1 MLSVA
6 NFAVASGLMDK
17 LVIELDVPNEL
28 DKDKVLAFAEIAVS
42 QLRADLDLSDGVT
55 ITINQETGE

>member
-1 MLSVA
+1 
-6 NFAVASGLMDK
+6 MDK

-55 ITINQETGE
+55 ITINRKKGE